1 METDSA
7 KEVKTYSRISRISEV
22 DWMPK
27 LNLSDTLSSREALQF
42 LLNGTLRLRVCR
54 YCLNITNN
62 LCELDEVLV
71 LAGKSGLYEVT
82 IKDIIGSFHPIKV
95 IYDENYP
102 NKICTSCFENALQ
115 CYLFTQRCE
124 QAERAFNNFF
134 EDINEKF
141 NKLDPMEPVKKRGK
155 PKLKPNHNILY
166 TEHRNVID
174 YAEPI
179 INLIHL
185 NTLSTNNDSNNLEC
199 PKCWQVLPNQMSL
212 VNHEKAH
219 PQTMWYH
226 CKECGKAF
234 VKYTQL
240 KRHMRLGH
248 EDIQNTEC
256 YMFTCK
262 QCGCRNHSLN
272 EHLLHIEKHR
282 FTSALKDLVMKPE
295 GNCDIC
301 FNKDVTV
308 NLNESMHFQGMGKGL
323 VGEKTIHTIA
333 STIFPDITLPLVPGN
348 KICKTCLDKLLIS
361 YIFILSVRNI
371 RYRLDKCITT
381 MVDSLENVDETKNV
395 LIEISQNILCPDIDV
410 STSKDG
416 DKEEFLEDE
425 FRVLDSNSDI
435 DMKSNHSAFT
445 DDIIIDNPA
454 KNVTKT
460 YSKKFQFSTVN
471 GYQRNNINSEYLGEF
486 LRFKKKQQSK
496 YTCPLCSKHF
506 ISDYFLKEHVIR
518 HIFRILKCKM
528 CSKSFKS
535 KFYLREHVKTAH
547 ILNLEKESICGIC
560 GRSFENSENLKK
572 HMKTHYDK
580 ECPLCNKYYRTQVHF
595 DIHMQRHIIKFN
607 LNRINTETCSFC
619 EKACSNA
626 NELSLHINKVHL
638 QMKPYH
644 CDMCEKQFYTEYNLS
659 SHKKLH
665 SLKSKEEC
673 KFCHKNFKCRKTLV
687 VHLRKHLNIKPHIC
701 PICTR
706 SFYSESGM
714 KLHMKKSH
722 GGRYCCRICKQ
733 IVDSSSDLK
742 NHLTTGCGVQSYM

>member
-333 STIFPDITLPLVPGN
+333 STIFPDRSY
-348 KICKTCLDKLLIS
+348 KYQELLIP
-361 YIFILSVRNI
+361 L
-371 RYRLDKCITT
+371 
-381 MVDSLENVDETKNV
+381 
-395 LIEISQNILCPDIDV
+395 QAPILCPL
-410 STSKDG
+410 KRK
-416 DKEEFLEDE
+416 KEVFIGL
-425 FRVLDSNSDI
+425 NKKI
-435 DMKSNHSAFT
+435 
-445 DDIIIDNPA
+445 
-454 KNVTKT
+454 KNTTEQRLRKINKENRHFV
-460 YSKKFQFSTVN
+460 FSVP
-471 GYQRNNINSEYLGEF
+471 E
-486 LRFKKKQQSK
+486 
-496 YTCPLCSKHF
+496 
-506 ISDYFLKEHVIR
+506 
-518 HIFRILKCKM
+518 
-528 CSKSFKS
+528 
-535 KFYLREHVKTAH
+535 
-547 ILNLEKESICGIC
+547 
-560 GRSFENSENLKK
+560 
-572 HMKTHYDK
+572 
-580 ECPLCNKYYRTQVHF
+580 
-595 DIHMQRHIIKFN
+595 
-607 LNRINTETCSFC
+607 
-619 EKACSNA
+619 
-626 NELSLHINKVHL
+626 KVHL
-638 QMKPYH
+638 LTYENVRNSIYEKEPNANNYFVNISITPHQPKNTEIDEKCQKKSESLPKIDDNINKNTGYH
-644 CDMCEKQFYTEYNLS
+644 VNNGSQNLS
-659 SHKKLH
+659 PDKT
-665 SLKSKEEC
+665 SKELPIFNPGNAYLNQEETLMDTETQSNVEVMDFEEGNNIPE
-673 KFCHKNFKCRKTLV
+673 KRNITQNSTVDYIPTHAQIGITPNAEWQAPINNRMMFSIGTAQAERK
-687 VHLRKHLNIKPHIC
+687 RKKPTRRSSTFIK
-701 PICTR
+701 
-706 SFYSESGM
+706 
-714 KLHMKKSH
+714 
-722 GGRYCCRICKQ
+722 
-733 IVDSSSDLK
+733 
-742 NHLTTGCGVQSYM
+742 